1 MDIYYLKQ
9 DRTPH
14 LSHLVEQ
21 LGLVDKQPFTVD
33 LNWQCDAVL
42 NSFLRSLAAPGS
54 PSPNTWRAYAEQL
67 SLFFRF
73 LIKREKTWRNASS
86 EDWMVY
92 YRLRRIQPGSL
103 QISSSSWNVFAA
115 ALRRF
120 YEWAKQEGHL
130 KYVPFDYTTKLS
142 SGACPN
148 QTSHVLSTNLKERTR
163 KKDIKYMTE
172 HDFLEIY
179 LPKIMATK
187 EGLRN
192 ALFVRLLFRTGLR
205 AQEAATIKL
214 SMLPDP
220 DSIFFKDLNTCPLI
234 VLGKGNKERTVRVPK
249 SWLRDVR
256 RYIEWD
262 RADAINRRR
271 TSRLKRSVDINEED
285 FLFLTSLGRPATYSA
300 FYKMMRVAGDGS
312 GFSFKAHPHMLRHSY
327 AIYTL
332 SGMIRHMLAR
342 QSVPIHSRSE
352 AYKRMVYDP
361 LRVLSR
367 LMGHASV
374 MTTFIYLDYVD
385 EITDMID
392 ISNDCEG
399 FEIDER
405 ELSGEQTE

>member
-14 LSHLVEQ
+14 LAHLIEQ
-21 LGLVDKQPFTVD
+21 LGLVDQQPFTID
-33 LNWQCDAVL
+33 INWQCDAVL

-54 PSPNTWRAYAEQL
+54 PSPNTWRTYAEQL

-73 LIKREKTWRNASS
+73 LIRREKTWRNASS
-86 EDWMVY
+86 EDWLVY
-92 YRLRRIQPGSL
+92 YRLRRIQSGPL
-103 QISSSSWNVFAA
+103 KISSASWNVFAA

-120 YEWAKQEGHL
+120 YEWAQQEGHVEC
-130 KYVPFDYTTKLS
+130 VPFEYTTKMLA
-142 SGACPN
+142 GPYLN
-148 QTSHVLSTNLKERTR
+148 QTSHTPSTNLKERSR
-163 KKDIKYMTE
+163 NKDIKYMTE

-179 LPKIMATK
+179 LPRIMATK

-192 ALFVRLLFRTGLR
+192 ALYVRLLFRTGLR
-205 AQEAATIKL
+205 AEEAVTIKL

-220 DSIFFKDLNTCPLI
+220 DSIFFNGLNTCPLT

-262 RADAINRRR
+262 RADAIKRRKACLIKGN
-271 TSRLKRSVDINEED
+271 TDIKDED

-300 FYKMMRVAGDGS
+300 FYKMMRVAGDVS
-312 GFSFKAHPHMLRHSY
+312 GFSFKTHPHMLRHSY

-332 SGMIRHMLAR
+332 SGMIRQMLTR
-342 QSVPIHSRSE
+342 QTVPVNSRSE

-367 LMGHASV
+367 LMGHACV
-374 MTTFIYLDYVD
+374 TTTFIYLDYVD

-392 ISNDCEG
+392 ISSDCEG

-405 ELSGEQTE
+405 SLSGESS